1 MYNMI
6 TGTLKDY
13 NERLWFTV
21 SLRLAKMYF
30 EEQNYEQLEQMLVTL
45 KRACLIEA
53 SNTADLCQFDKYDL
67 KKSN

>member
-21 SLRLAKMYF
+21 SLRLARMYF
-30 EEQNYEQLEQMLVTL
+30 DERNY
-45 KRACLIEA
+45 
-53 SNTADLCQFDKYDL
+53 D
-67 KKSN
+67 

>member
-1 MYNMI
+1 MI

-45 KRACLIEA
+45 KQACLIEA
-53 SNTADLCQFDKYDL
+53 SNTADLCLFDKYDL